1 LNTKSTYGELSDAV
15 FVKGCIVGAT
25 SSAVQAWYEFY
36 RRFFEKF
43 RDVFRRFKSIP
54 DAVANDLC
62 QEAFIKFSWAA
73 QGGLIRDYGKLD
85 FYLESIALNEARDY
99 FRKLKRKRRL
109 FPEDKDPESMDIP
122 IHDSPLDRMITR
134 EIADALRSNDFF
146 SRLSKR
152 EYEVFQGLVAHRSG
166 EKNRPLPGFT
176 RGNYYTIRS
185 RLKKKILKFI
195 EEL

>member
-1 LNTKSTYGELSDAV
+1 MNTKSKYGELSDAV
-15 FVKGCIVGAT
+15 FVKSFIVGAT

-54 DAVANDLC
+54 DAVVNDLS

-73 QGGLIRDYGKLD
+73 QGGLIRDYEKLD

-109 FPEDKDPESMDIP
+109 FPENKDPESMDIP
-122 IHDSPLDRMITR
+122 IQDSPLDRMIAS
-134 EIADALRSNDFF
+134 EIAVALKSNNFF
-146 SRLSKR
+146 SNLSKR
-152 EYEVFQGLVAHRSG
+152 EYEVFQWLAARNSG
-166 EKNRPLPGFT
+166 EKDRPLPDFT
-176 RGNYYTIRS
+176 PGNYYTIRS